1 MKWRILRFYRPD
13 ETGGAAPAPAEEE
26 TPAPAATVVH
36 NESSDLTQPVI
47 DHTERLTRLEERQAQ
62 HEVDVMRRLEESE
75 SRINESVSGRLAALE
90 EAARAAA
97 AAAAE
102 AAAEPPEE
110 AEELAEDEV
119 EVPRVAPEK
128 KRGIRGRRK
137 ARRNK

>member
-1 MKWRILRFYRPD
+1 MKRRILKFYRPD
-13 ETGGAAPAPAEEE
+13 ENGGGEAPPAPEPP
-26 TPAPAATVVH
+26 TPAPTTIVQDAPDELV
-36 NESSDLTQPVI
+36 QPVI

-62 HEVDVMRRLEESE
+62 HEVDVMRRLDEAE
-75 SRINESVSGRLAALE
+75 SRINENVSSRLSALE

-102 AAAEPPEE
+102 AAAAPVEE
-110 AEELAEDEV
+110 TEELAEDEI

-128 KRGIRGRRK
+128 RKGIRGRRK